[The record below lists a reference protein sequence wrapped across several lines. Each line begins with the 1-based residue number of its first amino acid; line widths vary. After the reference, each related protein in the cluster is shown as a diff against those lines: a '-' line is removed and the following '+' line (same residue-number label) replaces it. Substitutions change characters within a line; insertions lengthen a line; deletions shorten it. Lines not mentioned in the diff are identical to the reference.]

1 MIVVVLLPML
11 MGATFLFLI
20 RHWRRRQLL
29 RDELSPISRQHIDL
43 YQGVQLSESAV
54 ESAKARFRELL
65 ERGEVDAVEASL
77 RAGMQYVVQVR
88 ALAELGT
95 DDAGRILERQ
105 LQRRLT
111 DDAIEQA
118 WYWIDLANGLRSLNR
133 AQSLPH
139 LLRCSESAGDLPLG
153 HFFAAETICFLGF
166 IGYLRE
172 TDAPLGRAA
181 LRVLHRA
188 LEGLRFGVQPTLV
201 AEARVGEM
209 IEALWDDR
217 HKQVDP
223 LVVRVF
229 VEALRV
235 LRRAP
240 HAESV
245 LAGEASEQE
254 AFGWQMSRLAAL
266 EPVVTE
272 YLADAPAELA
282 ASLSRA
288 AGAEQRDLLLSLI
301 DLRAETAAAVLP
313 LLAQP
318 RFPHAELALESL
330 MWSSDPR
337 VGPALREMA
346 FQRVPLLRRSQR
358 RRSALPP
365 PRPSAPP
372 DFPYRSVLRA
382 LRGQSRP
389 ANGRPPA
396 PGGPRLGPDVPGG
409 RGQQSRLVGAG
420 ATRLGAADVAGLA
433 TRSQPGR
440 APGRPR
446 RPGPPRRTAG
456 VAMVPPDAHQRRP
469 AARPRSHPGR
479 GRRRADPV
487 VARPRSPG
495 RRRRPRRFSAR
506 PGGAGTALR
515 GHGFRPPPLTR
526 SASEDTVQSSLAL
539 RVTVAA
545 GKSRPSPFS
554 ATPRGRSHFR
564 SRRSRRSA
572 RAAVG
577 RFPSRR
583 LPPAADSPEYG
594 VELRRLLRAAH
605 IIRNA
610 RRAMIRAFWRWGTA
624 AALGGALLGCTRTV
638 VQQKAPPP
646 DPLLVS
652 RKPVEGK
659 PLPEDADLSARL
671 QPPAPPSSG
680 GDLAAAP
687 DGDAAPVR
695 PTGLRL
701 GAPQAGGK

>member
-1 MIVVVLLPML
+1 MNPLMIVVVLLPML
-11 MGATFLFLI
+11 MGATFLILI

-77 RAGMQYVVQVR
+77 RAGMHYVVQVR

-166 IGYLRE
+166 IGYLHE
-172 TDAPLGRAA
+172 ADAPLGRAA

-217 HKQVDP
+217 QKQVDP

-272 YLADAPAELA
+272 YLADASTDLA
-282 ASLSRA
+282 ARLARA

-330 MWSSDPR
+330 VWSSDPR

-346 FQRVPLLRRSQR
+346 LQRVPLLRRSQR

-372 DFPYRSVLRA
+372 DFPYRSLLRA
-382 LRGQSRP
+382 LRACPDRQTEELLLLAARDWDPTFRAAAVSSLGWWEPVQRAPALLTLQDSRRDP
-389 ANGRPPA
+389 N
-396 PGGPRLGPDVPGG
+396 PDV
-409 RGQQSRLVGAG
+409 RQA
-420 ATRLGAADVAGLA
+420 
-433 TRSQPGR
+433 
-440 APGRPR
+440 
-446 RPGPPRRTAG
+446 
-456 VAMVPPDAHQRRP
+456 
-469 AARPRSHPGR
+469 
-479 GRRRADPV
+479 
-487 VARPRSPG
+487 
-495 RRRRPRRFSAR
+495 
-506 PGGAGTALR
+506 
-515 GHGFRPPPLTR
+515 
-526 SASEDTVQSSLAL
+526 
-539 RVTVAA
+539 
-545 GKSRPSPFS
+545 
-554 ATPRGRSHFR
+554 
-564 SRRSRRSA
+564 A
-572 RAAVG
+572 RAALA
-577 RFPSRR
+577 R
-583 LPPAADSPEYG
+583 LGERQALQWFRQTLTSEDPQRVHEAIQAVAVESLTLLWPDLDRLADAEDPDVSQHACEAL
-594 VELRRLLRAAH
+594 ERLCEDMDS
-605 IIRNA
+605 A
-610 RRAMIRAFWRWGTA
+610 RRR
-624 AALGGALLGCTRTV
+624 
-638 VQQKAPPP
+638 
-646 DPLLVS
+646 
-652 RKPVEGK
+652 
-659 PLPEDADLSARL
+659 
-671 QPPAPPSSG
+671 
-680 GDLAAAP
+680 
-687 DGDAAPVR
+687 
-695 PTGLRL
+695 
-701 GAPQAGGK
+701 